1 MARPE
6 LRGAGVLV
14 TRPDHQA
21 DRLCALIE
29 AAGGRAIRF
38 PVLAIAAPRDDA
50 PALALIA
57 RLAQY
62 SLAIFISA
70 NAVERG
76 LDLIESRLGA
86 LPPQLRIAA
95 VGAATA
101 RELRRRLGRDPDLV
115 PQGRYDSE
123 ALLALPQLQTVAGS
137 RIAIFRGEGGRELL
151 ADTLRERGAAVEYA
165 EVYRR
170 VPPLADGAALTAQ
183 LVRGEVDIV
192 TVTSSEGLRN
202 LLELAG
208 DESGMRLRQLP
219 LVVVSER
226 TAALAHTLGFAQ
238 PALVAREASDQG
250 LVEAVAHWMSERA
263 NDPGEG
269 R

>member
-21 DRLCALIE
+21 EPLCALIE
-29 AAGGRAIRF
+29 AAGGCAIRF
-38 PVLAIAAPRDDA
+38 PVLAIAAPRDSA

-62 SLAIFISA
+62 KLAIFISA
-70 NAVERG
+70 NAVEHG
-76 LDLIESRLGA
+76 LDLIETQLGA
-86 LPPQLRIAA
+86 VPPQLRIAA

-101 RELRRRLGRDPDLV
+101 RALRERLGREPDWV
-115 PQGRYDSE
+115 PPERYDSE
-123 ALLALPQLQTVAGS
+123 ALLALPQLQAIAGW
-137 RIAIFRGEGGRELL
+137 RIAIFRGADGRELL
-151 ADTLRERGAAVEYA
+151 ADTLRGRGAAVEYA

-170 VPPLADGAALTAQ
+170 VAPAADGAALAAR
-183 LVRGEVDIV
+183 LARGEVDIV

-208 DESGMRLRQLP
+208 DESGMRLRRLP
-219 LVVVSER
+219 LGTVSGR
-226 TAALAHTLGFAQ
+226 TAAPAHTFGFLQ
-238 PALVAREASDQG
+238 PAVVARGASDQG
-250 LVEAVAHWMSERA
+250 LVEAVGRWAGGRG
-263 NDPGEG
+263 NDPGG
-269 R
+269 GG

>member
-38 PVLAIAAPRDDA
+38 PVLAIAASHDNA

-62 SLAIFISA
+62 DLAVFISA
-70 NAVERG
+70 NAVEHG
-76 LDLIESRLGA
+76 LDLIETQPGA
-86 LPPQLRIAA
+86 LPPQLKIAA

-101 RELRRRLGRDPDLV
+101 RELHRRLGRDPDLT

-123 ALLALPQLQTVAGS
+123 ALLALPQLQTVAGW

-170 VPPLADGAALTAQ
+170 VTPAADGAALAAQ
-183 LVRGEVDIV
+183 LVRGDVDIV

-202 LLELAG
+202 LLQLAG
-208 DESGMRLRQLP
+208 DENSKRLRQLP
-219 LVVVSER
+219 LVAVSER
-226 TAALAHTLGFAQ
+226 TAALAHDLGFAQ
-238 PALVAREASDQG
+238 PAVVAREASDQG
-250 LVEAVAHWMSERA
+250 LVEAVARWVSARV